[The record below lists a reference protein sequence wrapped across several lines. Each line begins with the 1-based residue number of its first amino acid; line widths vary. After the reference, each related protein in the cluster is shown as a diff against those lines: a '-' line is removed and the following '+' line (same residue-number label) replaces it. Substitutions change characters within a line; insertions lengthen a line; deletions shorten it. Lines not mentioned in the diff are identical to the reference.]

1 MPQITL
7 TFPTSVDLNVSCQVG
22 DTAYYSPTTA
32 VAGFD
37 TSAQSD
43 IIEIGKILSI
53 TYTSNKWVLVID
65 TTLTA
70 AQLPTSSDFISFSK
84 DNTVNLTSVLGYYAE
99 AKFVNSSLIKSEL
112 YSVGSDFFE
121 SSK

>member
-7 TFPTSVDLNVSCQVG
+7 TFPTTVDLNVSCQVG
-22 DTAYYSPTTA
+22 DTAYYSPTTSI
-32 VAGFD
+32 AGFN

-43 IIEIGKILSI
+43 IVEIGIILSI
-53 TYTSNKWVLVID
+53 TLTNGQWVLVCD
-65 TTLTA
+65 TTLTSS
-70 AQLPTSSDFISFSK
+70 QLPTSSGFISFSK

-99 AKFVNSSLIKSEL
+99 TKFVNSSFIKSEL
-112 YSVGSDFFE
+112 YSVGSDYFE

>member
-7 TFPTSVDLNVSCQVG
+7 TFPTTVDLNVSCQVG
-22 DTAYYSPTTA
+22 DTAYFSPTTS

-43 IIEIGKILSI
+43 LIEIGTIISI
-53 TYTSNKWVLVID
+53 SYTGNKWVLVID
-65 TTLTA
+65 TNLTSS
-70 AQLPTSSDFISFSK
+70 QLPTTNDFISFSK
-84 DNTVNLTSVLGYYAE
+84 DNTINLTSVLGYYAE
-99 AKFVNSSLIKSEL
+99 CKFVNSSLIKSEL

>member
-7 TFPTSVDLNVSCQVG
+7 TFPTTVDLNVSCQVG
-22 DTAYYSPTTA
+22 DTAYYSPTTTI
-32 VAGFD
+32 AGFD

-43 IIEIGKILSI
+43 IVEIGTILSI
-53 TYTSNKWVLVID
+53 TLTSGQWVLVCD
-65 TTLTA
+65 TTLTSS
-70 AQLPTSSDFISFSK
+70 QLPTTSDFISFSK

-99 AKFVNSSLIKSEL
+99 TKFVNSSLIKSEL
-112 YSVGSDFFE
+112 YSVGCDFFE

>member
-7 TFPTSVDLNVSCQVG
+7 TFPSTLNLNVSCQVG
-22 DTAYYSPTTA
+22 DTAYYSPTTSI
-32 VAGFD
+32 AGFD

-43 IIEIGKILSI
+43 IVEIGTILSI
-53 TYTSNKWVLVID
+53 TLISGQWVLVCD
-65 TTLTA
+65 TTLTSS
-70 AQLPTSSDFISFSK
+70 QLPTSSDFISFSK

-99 AKFVNSSLIKSEL
+99 TKFVNSSLIKSEL
-112 YSVGSDFFE
+112 FSVGSDYFE

>member
-7 TFPTSVDLNVSCQVG
+7 TFPTTVDLNVSCQVG
-22 DTAYYSPTTA
+22 DTAYFSPTTS

-43 IIEIGKILSI
+43 LVEIGTIISI
-53 TYTSNKWVLVID
+53 TYTGNKWVLVID
-65 TTLTA
+65 TNLTSS
-70 AQLPTSSDFISFSK
+70 QLPTTNDFISFSK
-84 DNTVNLTSVLGYYAE
+84 DNTINLTSVLGYYAE
-99 AKFVNSSLIKSEL
+99 CKFVNSSLIKSEL

>member
-7 TFPTSVDLNVSCQVG
+7 TFPTTVDLNVSCQVG
-22 DTAYYSPTTA
+22 DTAYFSPTTS

-43 IIEIGKILSI
+43 LVEIGTIISI
-53 TYTSNKWVLVID
+53 SYTGNKWVLVID
-65 TTLTA
+65 TNLTSS
-70 AQLPTSSDFISFSK
+70 QLPTTNDFISFSK
-84 DNTVNLTSVLGYYAE
+84 DNTINLTSVLGYYAE
-99 AKFVNSSLIKSEL
+99 CKFVNSSLIKSEL